1 MSRDIESQRSAKRR
15 YYERN
20 REVYREKNR
29 RKRDRMREVLRQAK
43 SKPCTDCGGEFP
55 YFVMDLDHREG
66 EVKGKEV
73 GRLIAT
79 LSFRRLLVEIVKCD
93 VVCSNCH
100 RIRTHSRGQY
110 YSGMGQH

>member
-1 MSRDIESQRSAKRR
+1 MARDIESQRSAKRR

-29 RKRDRMREVLRQAK
+29 RKRARMRILLRQAK
-43 SKPCTDCGGEFP
+43 SKPCADCGKEFP

-66 EVKGKEV
+66 ETKEKEV
-73 GRLIAT
+73 AT
-79 LSFRRLLVEIVKCD
+79 LIGTLSLRRLLVEIAKCD

-100 RIRTHSRGQY
+100 RIRTHNRQQY
-110 YSGMGQH
+110 YSGVVQR